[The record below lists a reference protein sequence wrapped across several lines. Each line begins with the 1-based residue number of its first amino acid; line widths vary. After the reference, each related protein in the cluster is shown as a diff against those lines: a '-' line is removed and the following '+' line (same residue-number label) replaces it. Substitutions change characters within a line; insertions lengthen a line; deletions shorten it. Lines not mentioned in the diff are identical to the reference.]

1 MILFYARPTRNP
13 STKTNGFSASITAV
27 SPVSL
32 NRIVER
38 IQARCTVNSAD
49 IKACLDALQAEVLES
64 IMDGKSVRL
73 GDLGSFRP
81 VLSSK
86 FYANA
91 EDVDANSIKSVRV
104 RFTPSVAMRSALSLG
119 GAKKVAFRKVS
130 TVVKDETVTE

>member
-1 MILFYARPTRNP
+1 MILFSAKPARNP
-13 STKTNGFSASITAV
+13 STKGRGFFAAITAM
-27 SPVSL
+27 SPVGL
-32 NRIVER
+32 DRIVER

-49 IKACLDALQAEVLES
+49 IKACLDALQSEVLES
-64 IMDGKSVRL
+64 IMDGL

-86 FYANA
+86 FCVNA
-91 EDVDANSIKSVRV
+91 EDVDAGSIKRIRV

-119 GAKKVAFRKVS
+119 GAKKISFRKVS

>member
-13 STKTNGFSASITAV
+13 STKVNGFSASITAV

-86 FYANA
+86 FSANA
-91 EDVDANSIKSVRV
+91 EDVDANSIKSIRV

-119 GAKKVAFRKVS
+119 GAKKVAFRKVA
-130 TVVKDETVTE
+130 TVVTDETGTE

>member
-1 MILFYARPTRNP
+1 MILFSAKPARNP
-13 STKTNGFSASITAV
+13 STKERGFFAAITAM
-27 SPVSL
+27 SPVGL
-32 NRIVER
+32 DRIVER

-49 IKACLDALQAEVLES
+49 IKACLDALQSEVLES

-86 FYANA
+86 FCVNA
-91 EDVDANSIKSVRV
+91 EDVDAGSIKRIRV
-104 RFTPSVAMRSALSLG
+104 RFTPSVAMRSALSPG

>member
-1 MILFYARPTRNP
+1 MILFYSKPTRNP
-13 STKTNGFSASITAV
+13 QSKEQGFSAAITAV

-86 FYANA
+86 FSAHA
-91 EDVDANSIKSVRV
+91 EDVDANSIKSIRV

-119 GAKKVAFRKVS
+119 GAKKVTFRKVA

>member
-1 MILFYARPTRNP
+1 MIFFYSKPTRNP
-13 STKTNGFSASITAV
+13 QSKEQGFSAAITAV

-86 FYANA
+86 FSANA
-91 EDVDANSIKSVRV
+91 EDVDAGSIKSIRG
-104 RFTPSVAMRSALSLG
+104 TGNVA
-119 GAKKVAFRKVS
+119 KIK
-130 TVVKDETVTE
+130 